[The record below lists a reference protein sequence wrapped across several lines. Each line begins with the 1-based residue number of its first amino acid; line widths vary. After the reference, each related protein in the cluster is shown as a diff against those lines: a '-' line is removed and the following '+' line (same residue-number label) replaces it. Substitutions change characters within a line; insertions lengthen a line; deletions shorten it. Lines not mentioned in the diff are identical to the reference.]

1 MPSGVT
7 ALRGWVCVLALV
19 LCLSGLGFAQTQ
31 TAQTKAGNTGSIS
44 GTVHDSSGAVIPGAA
59 VTVAN
64 DKGFTKTI
72 SSDAEG
78 NYTVTGL
85 PPGTYTVTVT
95 LQGFK
100 TLEIPSVVVA
110 AGQVG
115 RADAS
120 MQVTGATTSVKVV
133 GKTAAQVETENAQ
146 LSGTITNKEVTAIG
160 LNGRNFTQLITLAPG
175 VSNQTEQD
183 EALVGAK
190 GSVKYSVNG
199 GRVEYNN
206 FDVDGSDVLNAGIN
220 GSQSTLVVY
229 PSLDAIEEVKVLTSN
244 YGAQYGRSA
253 SGTVLVTTK
262 SGGQEFH
269 GEVYEF
275 ARNEIF
281 NARNYFDVTPNAP
294 LYRRHDFGFTLGG
307 PLFIPRV
314 YNPNKDKTFF
324 FYSEEFR
331 LEKTPQEFNQGVP
344 SLGERS
350 GNFSD
355 VCPIA
360 PSGVEVTFL
369 RTNFPDCPGT
379 PNATIPY
386 LDTYPGNQV
395 PVDPNATL
403 IMNSLIPPPDAD
415 TGCNS
420 TIASCYDEAV
430 STPTYWREEMFRIDH
445 SFTQN
450 LKWTVRYIHDAWNTV
465 TTVPEWGFIQNSFPT
480 VENRFVGPGVNIVTH
495 LGDVLSPTLFNDAVF
510 SFSTNDISLS
520 DLDGPG
526 GNWQRPA
533 GLTMGTLFNN
543 GFGGKVPA
551 IVIAGTNAAYGGAGF
566 SVDPSFEP
574 YYRSSPSYT
583 VGDDVA
589 KTIGKH
595 TLTTGFQLIF
605 QQRVEVNPAV
615 GAATGDLQGIL
626 TFSNEAS
633 VFSTG
638 NAFANFLVG
647 DIKTFQQDSNQ
658 AIYNNRYTIAEPY
671 VQDDWHVNNRLTLNL
686 GLRVSLFGTYRE
698 MNGNEYN
705 WEESAFSSP
714 LAAQSAVD
722 PYVGALVEVSTC
734 TQPQNPP
741 AIFINNMCTPVP
753 LNPND
758 PRLMNGQVQCG
769 TGGVPASCM
778 QGHLFNP
785 APRIGFAW
793 DPQGNGKT
801 SVRTGYGIF
810 YEHGT
815 GNEANTGS
823 LEGTAPNVLDITERI
838 DNAPGYACIGT
849 SCIAGVSA
857 LAFPPNTTSIPTRA
871 VWPYVQQWNLSV
883 QRQLT
888 PDLIASGA
896 YVGSKGTHLTA
907 ELQINQLPPA
917 YPVQNPFGRG
927 QPIND
932 TNCGSFNGQN
942 FVVNGNVIP
951 NTEAVFTNLE
961 AACFGSTAGAA
972 FPDPNSL
979 RTFAPTLDQIFSLQ
993 NIANSN
999 YNAMQITL
1007 RRAKAPLTL
1016 ELAYSYSHSFD
1027 DSSDRFD
1034 STLVNAFDLRQNRAS
1049 SSFDERNLLNVS
1061 YVYDFSLIHLKQDFV
1076 RLVTNE
1082 SEDPPPVSSS
1092 WFRSVFDQWELTGVS
1107 TYQSGIPF
1115 TVINGG
1121 SAATGISVLD
1131 NAGVASGTGAGSY
1144 PDRIGA
1150 PPFSGSNASVFTF
1163 GPLLHDPNQFAA
1175 PQGLTFGDAGRNSMN
1190 NPSRL
1195 NFDVALLKHFKMEGH
1210 TTIELRAETFNT
1222 FNHTQFEI
1230 FNSERGNTANNTI
1243 SCYGGPENTAGY
1255 VGNGTNCLAG
1265 NAFLHPIDA
1274 HRPRTVQFGMKIMF

>member
-1 MPSGVT
+1 VT
-7 ALRGWVCVLALV
+7 VLRRS
-19 LCLSGLGFAQTQ
+19 LCLLAALFCLAGFGYAQSQ
-31 TAQTKAGNTGSIS
+31 TAQTKVVTTGSIS
-44 GTVHDSSGAVIPGAA
+44 GSVHDSSGALIPGAS
-59 VTVAN
+59 VTVTN
-64 DKGFTKTI
+64 DKGFNKTI
-72 SSDAEG
+72 TSDAEG
-78 NYTVTGL
+78 NYTITGL
-85 PPGTYTVTVT
+85 APGTYKVTVT

-120 MQVTGATTSVKVV
+120 LEVIGSTTSVKVV

-146 LSGTITNKEVTAIG
+146 VSGTITNKEVTAIG

-175 VSNQTEQD
+175 VSNQTGQD

-206 FDVDGSDVLNAGIN
+206 FNVDGSDVLNAGIN

-229 PSLDAIEEVKVLTSN
+229 PSLDSIQDVKVLTSN

-262 SGGQEFH
+262 SGTNEFH
-269 GEVYEF
+269 GDIYEF

-281 NARNYFDVTPNAP
+281 NARNFFDITPNAP

-307 PLFIPRV
+307 PLFIPHV
-314 YNPNKDKTFF
+314 YNTNKDKTFF

-344 SLGERS
+344 SDEERS
-350 GNFSD
+350 GDFAD
-355 VCPIA
+355 VCPYA

-369 RTNFPDCPGT
+369 RANFPDCPQLHPTGT
-379 PNATIPY
+379 GAY
-386 LDTYPGNQV
+386 LYTFPGNQV

-403 IMNSLIPPPDAD
+403 IMNSLIPPPTGD

-430 STPTYWREEMFRIDH
+430 STPTYWREELFRIDH
-445 SFTQN
+445 NFTQN
-450 LKWTVRYIHDAWNTV
+450 LKGTVRYIHDAWNTV
-465 TTVPEWGFIQNSFPT
+465 TTVPQWGFIQNSFPT
-480 VENRFVGPGVNIVTH
+480 VENRFIGPGVNIVTH
-495 LGDVLSPTLFNDAVF
+495 LGDIISPTLFNDAMF

-533 GLTMGTLFNN
+533 NLTMGTLFNN

-551 IVIAGTNAAYGGAGF
+551 VVIAGTNASYGGAGF

-589 KTIGKH
+589 KTIGTH

-605 QQRVEVNPAV
+605 ARRVEVNPAV

-633 VFSTG
+633 VFTTG
-638 NAFANFLVG
+638 NAFADFLAG
-647 DIKTFQQDSNQ
+647 DIKSFQQDSNQ
-658 AIYNNRYTIAEPY
+658 AIYNNRYTIGEPY
-671 VQDDWHVNNRLTLNL
+671 IQDDWHVNNHLTLNL
-686 GLRVSLFGTYRE
+686 GVRVSLFGTYHE
-698 MNGNEYN
+698 LNNNEYN
-705 WEESAFSSP
+705 WEESAFNRS

-734 TQPQNPP
+734 TNPSAPP
-741 AIFINNMCTPVP
+741 AIFIGNTCTPVP
-753 LNPND
+753 LDPTD
-758 PRLMNGQVQCG
+758 PRLRNGQVQCG
-769 TGGVPASCM
+769 VNGVPSSCM
-778 QGHLFNP
+778 QNHLFNP

-793 DPQGNGKT
+793 DPRGDGKT
-801 SVRTGYGIF
+801 SVRAGYGIF

-823 LEGTAPNVLDITERI
+823 LEGSAPTVLDVTERI
-838 DNAPGYACIGT
+838 DNAPGYACLGT
-849 SCIAGVSA
+849 SCIAGGST
-857 LAFPPNTTSIPTRA
+857 LTFPPNTTSIPTQA
-871 VWPYVQQWNLSV
+871 VWPYVQQWNFSV
-883 QRQLT
+883 QHEVT
-888 PDLIASGA
+888 PDLIGSVA

-907 ELQINQLPPA
+907 ELQVNQLAPINPA
-917 YPVQNPFGRG
+917 DNPFGLG
-927 QPIND
+927 QPITD
-932 TNCGSFNGQN
+932 TACGSFGGQN
-942 FVVNGNVIP
+942 FVINGNIIP
-951 NTEAVFTNLE
+951 NTSPVFPNLE

-999 YNAMQITL
+999 YNAMQMTL
-1007 RRAKAPLTL
+1007 RRIKAPLTV
-1016 ELAYSYSHSFD
+1016 EVAYSYSHSLD

-1049 SSFDERNLLNVS
+1049 SNFDERNLLNMS
-1061 YVYDFSLIHLKQDFV
+1061 YVYDFSLTHIWRDFMF
-1076 RLVTNE
+1076 LATDEPE
-1082 SEDPPPVSSS
+1082 SAPSSSSS
-1092 WFRSVFDQWELTGVS
+1092 WFRNLLDQWELSGVTS
-1107 TYQSGIPF
+1107 YQSGIPF

-1121 SAATGISVLD
+1121 SYANGISVLD
-1131 NAGVASGTGAGSY
+1131 NAGVASGIGAGSY
-1144 PDRIGA
+1144 PDRIAVPAISGESA
-1150 PPFSGSNASVFTF
+1150 PTFTF
-1163 GPLLHDPNQFAA
+1163 GPLLANPNQFAA

-1195 NFDVALLKHFKMEGH
+1195 NFDVALLKHVQMESA
-1210 TTIELRAETFNT
+1210 TIELRAEAFNF
-1222 FNHTQFEI
+1222 FNHTQFQI
-1230 FNSERGNTANNTI
+1230 YDPTRGNTANNVI
-1243 SCYGGPENTAGY
+1243 SCYAGPESSAGF
-1255 VGNGTNCLAG
+1255 VGSGSDCLAG

-1274 HRPRTVQFGMKIMF
+1274 HRPRTIQFGVKILF